1 MDKRNNMDNMN
12 IQDDGQVNPLEVEY
26 SELWGQLFAD
36 PYEDYGSNAT
46 DSLLDQAINAL
57 SSGYDSND
65 AQTVEQPQAQTD
77 NQNAVNTQHSAERDT
92 QNTLRIPGENQ
103 DIRQLLSEVQRKLQE
118 SELLEYARRQGDMI
132 EKEVRQLSV
141 AGIRVTQD
149 EVQQVVQEAFEK
161 GIEPYVYFK
170 SYAAEL
176 MKNYLIFGNAKPNT
190 PVITNRPSG
199 VNQPSPP
206 VRPSQPVQRTESGMI
221 PIDYFLA
228 EELENE

>member
-1 MDKRNNMDNMN
+1 MDNMN
-12 IQDDGQVNPLEVEY
+12 IQDDEQVSPLEIEY
-26 SELWGQLFAD
+26 SELLGEPVAD
-36 PYEDYGSNAT
+36 PHEDYGSNAT
-46 DSLLDQAINAL
+46 DSLLEEAINAL
-57 SSGYDSND
+57 SSGDDSND
-65 AQTVEQPQAQTD
+65 AQTVEQSQAQTD
-77 NQNAVNTQHSAERDT
+77 NQNAVNTQHSAETDT

-149 EVQQVVQEAFEK
+149 EVQQVVKEAFEK

-190 PVITNRPSG
+190 PVRTNRPPG